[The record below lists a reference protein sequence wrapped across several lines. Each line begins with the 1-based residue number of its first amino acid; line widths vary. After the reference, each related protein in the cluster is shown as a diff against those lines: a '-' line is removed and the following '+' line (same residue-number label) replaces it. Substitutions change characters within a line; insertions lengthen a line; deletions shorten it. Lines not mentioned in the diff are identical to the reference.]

1 MAGQTSSQ
9 AASGKVVAPAVMT
22 VRGPVDAAALG
33 FGLTHEHL
41 RIDLI
46 TIFPTAMLAFDFLL
60 IDEELITDEVR
71 KFIEAV
77 GADWP
82 GAPWIVDVT
91 TDRRMGRDPAT
102 LRRVSESLDLH
113 IVMGCGRYREPWFE
127 PEFGQLTTR
136 QLADQLTTE
145 IEQGVGDTG
154 IRPGII
160 GELGADRDFVSPA
173 EERVLRAAAVAHQ
186 RTGLPITL
194 HARFG
199 RVGLAQLDILEDAG
213 VRPGRIIVGHT
224 DTDPDLDYHEAIA
237 RRGAWVQYDTIRGR
251 VPLVVERRLR
261 YVLEARRRGFLSQL
275 LLSHD
280 VCALSMLR
288 AYGGTGY
295 DFLPSTFVGL
305 LRDEGLSEEEL
316 IQLFVLDPRQAMTP
330 AT

>member
-1 MAGQTSSQ
+1 MTQ
-9 AASGKVVAPAVMT
+9 PVMT
-22 VRGPVDAAALG
+22 VRGPVDPTQLG

-46 TIFPTAMLAFDFLL
+46 SIFPASMLAFDFQL

-71 KFIEAV
+71 RFVDAV
-77 GADWP
+77 GTDWP
-82 GAPWIVDVT
+82 GVPWIVDVT
-91 TDRRMGRDPAT
+91 TDRRMGRDPAA
-102 LRRVSESLDLH
+102 LRRMSETLDLH
-113 IVMGCGRYREPWFE
+113 LVMGCGRYREPWYE
-127 PEFGQLTTR
+127 PDFGQLTTR
-136 QLADQLTTE
+136 QLADQLTIE
-145 IEQGVGDTG
+145 IEHGVGDTG

-199 RVGLAQLDILEDAG
+199 QVGLAQLDILEDAG
-213 VRPGRIIVGHT
+213 VRPGRVIVGHT
-224 DTDPDLDYHEAIA
+224 DTDPDIAYHDAIA
-237 RRGAWVQYDTIRGR
+237 RRGAWVQFDCIRGR

-261 YVLEARRRGFLSQL
+261 YVLEARRRGYLSQL

-295 DFLPSTFVGL
+295 DYLPGTFVGM
-305 LRDEGLSEEEL
+305 LRDAGLSKEEL
-316 IQLFVLDPRQAMTP
+316 VLLFVVQPRTVLTP
-330 AT
+330 DV